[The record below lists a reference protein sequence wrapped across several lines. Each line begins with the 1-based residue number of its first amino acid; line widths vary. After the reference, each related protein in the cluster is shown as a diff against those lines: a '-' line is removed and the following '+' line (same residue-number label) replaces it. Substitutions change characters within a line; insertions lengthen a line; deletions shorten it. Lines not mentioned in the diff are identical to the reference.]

1 MSFNK
6 SKKRIAGGVLG
17 IIVFIIFSMIPVIE
31 PLEPKAFVGI
41 GCLFAA
47 VIFILFDVVPDFVAA
62 LAMCVTFVLTHT
74 VPIGVA
80 FSTFSSATIWIVIGA
95 LGLGTAASTS
105 GLLKRVALY
114 LMRVMPANYIGQ
126 TLSLII
132 SGFVIAPLIPSTAAK
147 ATIVAPI
154 ARTTSE
160 ALGIEPHSKPAIGMF
175 MAFYT
180 GFISSA
186 NGFLSASFVSYAL
199 VGLMPEDKGI
209 SWMNWFIYGLP
220 FMLITF
226 LLMTLVIVFVW
237 RPKGNN
243 TLSKAYIQSQIDELG
258 KMTWQEKVTGIV
270 MLVCLVLWMLE
281 KVLNV
286 SAAMVACAGA
296 LVVLA
301 AGVYDKKVFRTMI
314 PWENIIFVG
323 CFLSIT
329 NVFPALKINEAIS
342 FYLGDK
348 LSFVVSSPY
357 ILVTAMCV
365 LVYVLR
371 TILVSNTACVTL
383 ITVLLMPLCI
393 ERGIHPFILIFV
405 GYAAANIWVFSYQNS
420 PTIMSLAATDNK
432 LVEHKDLIP
441 ASLYYMVF
449 CLVASLASVPF
460 WSLLGLIR

>member
-1 MSFNK
+1 MSTSL
-6 SKKRIAGGVLG
+6 SKKRMFGGALG
-17 IIVFIIFSMIPVIE
+17 IIIFIIFSFLPVVE

-62 LAMCVTFVLTHT
+62 LAMCVTFVLTQT
-74 VPIGVA
+74 VSLGVA

-114 LMRVMPANYIGQ
+114 MMRVMPANYAGQ
-126 TLSLII
+126 TLSFII
-132 SGFVIAPLIPSTAAK
+132 SGFMIAPLIPSTAAK

-160 ALGIEPHSKPAIGMF
+160 ALGIKPHSKPAVGMF

-220 FMLITF
+220 FMTVTF
-226 LLMTLVIVFVW
+226 VLMTLFILFVW
-237 RPKGNN
+237 KPQEKK
-243 TLSKAYIQSQIDELG
+243 TLTKEYIQNQIDELG
-258 KMTWQEKVTGIV
+258 NMTWQEKVTGIV
-270 MLVCLVLWMLE
+270 MLICLVLWMLE

-286 SAAMVACAGA
+286 AAAMVACAGA

-301 AGVYDKKVFRTMI
+301 AGVYDKKAFRTMI

-357 ILVTAMCV
+357 ILVVAMCL
-365 LVYVLR
+365 LVYILR

-383 ITVLLMPLCI
+383 LTVLLMPLCI
-393 ERGIHPFILIFV
+393 EKGIHPFILIFV

-432 LVEHKDLIP
+432 FVTHQELVP

-449 CLVASLASVPF
+449 CVIASLASVPF
-460 WSLLGLIR
+460 WKLLGLIR